1 MYLFERYVMKET
13 RNVVLMIVGFLI
25 FIFTIYSAQRY
36 LTDAANGTLALK
48 AVFVI
53 VFYKALIAL
62 EMLLPIG
69 LYVATAISLGQLYSD
84 SEITAA
90 QAAGI
95 SPFRLYRGILLLA
108 IPVGIACALLSM
120 YGRPWAYAHI
130 DQLMQQ
136 SQSSFD
142 VSHLQANKFNIED
155 NGTMVHAQTI
165 TPTDNHIQNTFIYTT
180 DKGVTKVFRSQVG
193 SIDNTR
199 PQAPIAHLQSG
210 SAYTFEHGSN
220 NDSQQ
225 TYRNLA
231 INLKPAAD
239 DEEVRSKA
247 KSMKTLDQSRDLSDI
262 AERQW
267 RQTRGINAVLMT
279 LLAIPLSRVR
289 PRQGR
294 FSVLLPLALVFIVIF
309 FAGNI
314 CRTLVSNGML
324 PPIIGVW
331 LVSWVML
338 LGILYFWVRDSSLLK
353 KWFK

>member
-1 MYLFERYVMKET
+1 MKET
-13 RNVVLMIVGFLI
+13 RNVVAMIVGFLI

-53 VFYKALIAL
+53 VFYKSLIAL

-69 LYVATAISLGQLYSD
+69 LYVATAIALGQLYSD

-95 SPFRLYRGILLLA
+95 SPLRLYRGILLLA
-108 IPVGIACALLSM
+108 IPIGVACALLSM

-130 DQLMQQ
+130 DQLMQN
-136 SQSSFD
+136 SQSNFD
-142 VSHLQANKFNIED
+142 VSHLQANKFNIQD

-165 TPTDNHIQNTFIYTT
+165 MPTGNQIQNAFIYTT
-180 DKGVTKVFRSQVG
+180 DNGVTKVFRSHVG
-193 SIDNTR
+193 SIDNSH
-199 PQAPIAHLQSG
+199 PAMPIAHLQSG
-210 SAYTFEHGSN
+210 SAYTFEHSSN

-225 TYRNLA
+225 TYQNLA
-231 INLKPAAD
+231 INLKPPVD
-239 DEEVRSKA
+239 DEEIRSKA
-247 KSMKTLDQSRDLSDI
+247 KSMHTLRHSHDRADI

-267 RQTRGINAVLMT
+267 RETRGLNAVLMT

-294 FSVLLPLALVFIVIF
+294 FSVLLPLALVFIIIF

-314 CRTLVSNGML
+314 CRTLVSNGAL
-324 PPIIGVW
+324 PIFPGIW
-331 LVSWVML
+331 LISGFML
-338 LGILYFWVRDSSLLK
+338 LGIIYFWVKDSSLLNK
-353 KWFK
+353 LLK